1 MSAELDRITREDE
14 QAWCQTLTLIQPG
27 TIIAGNFLPMD
38 KNGKFITFEGG
49 EGCGKSTHIERL
61 ATRLRQNGHAALVAR
76 EPGGTDV
83 GEQIRHILQYSKA
96 SAAMT
101 PETELLLF
109 CASRAQL
116 VREIIQPAL
125 AEGRV
130 VICDRYFDST
140 TVYQG
145 VGRKLDSQAVAAI
158 NRFAIGT
165 CLPDLTLVIDLD
177 PRLGLER
184 ARGRE
189 LFDRMENQSLE
200 FYDRVRQG
208 YRELARTEPH
218 RVKIVDGSQSLEIV
232 GQQIWALVERV
243 L

>member
-1 MSAELDRITREDE
+1 MGR
-14 QAWCQTLTLIQPG
+14 
-27 TIIAGNFLPMD
+27 
-38 KNGKFITFEGG
+38 KGKFITFEGG

-61 ATRLRQNGHAALVAR
+61 AIRLRQDGYQVLVAR
-76 EPGGTDV
+76 EPGGTEV
-83 GEQIRHILQYSKA
+83 GEQIRHILQYSRA
-96 SAAMT
+96 SAAMM

-116 VREIIQPAL
+116 VREVIRPAIDD
-125 AEGRV
+125 GRV
-130 VICDRYFDST
+130 VICDRFFDSS

-145 VGRKLDSQAVAAI
+145 VGRKLDRMAVAAI
-158 NRFAIGT
+158 NAFAIGA

-208 YRELARTEPH
+208 YRDLAQREPQ
-218 RVKIVDGSQSLEIV
+218 RVKIVDGGQDLETV
-232 GQQIWALVERV
+232 GQQIWTLVKSV
-243 L
+243 F

>member
-1 MSAELDRITREDE
+1 MQENSSKMGR
-14 QAWCQTLTLIQPG
+14 
-27 TIIAGNFLPMD
+27 
-38 KNGKFITFEGG
+38 KGKFITFEGG

-61 ATRLRQNGHAALVAR
+61 ATRLRQDGHQVLVAR
-76 EPGGTDV
+76 EPGGTAV
-83 GEQIRHILQYSKA
+83 GEQIRHILQYSRE

-116 VREIIQPAL
+116 VREIICPAL
-125 AEGRV
+125 NDGRM
-130 VICDRYFDST
+130 VICDRFFDST

-145 VGRKLDSQAVAAI
+145 VGRKLDPQAVAAI
-158 NRFAIGT
+158 NSFAVGA
-165 CLPDLTLVIDLD
+165 CVPDLTLVIDLD

-184 ARGRE
+184 TRGRV

-208 YRELARTEPH
+208 YLDLARREPQ
-218 RVKIVDGSQSLEIV
+218 RVKVVDGSQSIEAIE
-232 GQQIWALVERV
+232 QQIWSLVKGV

>member
-1 MSAELDRITREDE
+1 MGR
-14 QAWCQTLTLIQPG
+14 
-27 TIIAGNFLPMD
+27 
-38 KNGKFITFEGG
+38 KGKFITFEGG

-61 ATRLRQNGHAALVAR
+61 AARLRRDGYQVLVAR
-76 EPGGTDV
+76 EPGGTEV

-96 SAAMT
+96 SAAMM

-116 VREIIQPAL
+116 VREVIRPAL
-125 AEGRV
+125 DGGRV
-130 VICDRYFDST
+130 VICDRFFDST

-145 VGRKLDSQAVAAI
+145 VGRKLGRKAVAAI
-158 NRFAIGT
+158 NSFAIGT

-200 FYDRVRQG
+200 FYDRVRRG
-208 YRELARTEPH
+208 YRDLAQREPE
-218 RVKIVDGSQSLEIV
+218 RVKIVDGGQSLEVV
-232 GQQIWALVERV
+232 GQQVWTLVKRV